1 MSDADEA
8 LALDPTYAKAHHL
21 KGLAYIATKKWKL
34 AKKCFQ
40 ASLKIEP
47 KSKASKKKL
56 KYWLQEIKKKRQAF
70 AKALETEAPDSLA
83 VASSLDNKG
92 NMLYDQDDLS
102 STLDHSRRCLAI
114 QEVPEPP
121 SESMNADEP
130 KVSASQPTAESAP
143 PMPPDSDALRATG
156 NECVRCVCT
165 LAIEFQHSFKSRV
178 HVCVVL
184 LLLFGGFV
192 FVVAVL
198 LLWNLSQ
205 TPQKQ

>member
-1 MSDADEA
+1 MCVCVCLCLSVCM
-8 LALDPTYAKAHHL
+8 LGGMCMGMCLCLMQTL
-21 KGLAYIATKKWKL
+21 
-34 AKKCFQ
+34 
-40 ASLKIEP
+40 S
-47 KSKASKKKL
+47 
-56 KYWLQEIKKKRQAF
+56 
-70 AKALETEAPDSLA
+70 TEAP
-83 VASSLDNKG
+83 
-92 NMLYDQDDLS
+92 
-102 STLDHSRRCLAI
+102 
-114 QEVPEPP
+114 EPL
-121 SESMNADEP
+121 SESMSVDKP